1 MGQMTLDESERLA
14 DEVKEQAAVTDRR
27 VNLLQAEIDELR
39 SAVEQAEKGRKG
51 AEQELMEANERAN
64 LLHTQNTAL
73 ANQKRKLEQE
83 LIAVANEVEEA
94 VQEAKNAEEKARKSI
109 TDAAMMA
116 EELKKEQD
124 TCAHLDRMKRSQEAA
139 VKDLQARL
147 DDAEQVAL
155 KGGKKHVQKL
165 EQRVRELE
173 GELEAERRRGVDSQK
188 AVRKMERK
196 VKETVY
202 GGEEDKKN
210 LGRLQD
216 QADKQQMKVKQYKRQ
231 AEEQEEQ
238 ANSNMSKYRKL
249 QHDLDEAEERADMA
263 ESAHSKMRSKTSAF

>member
-1 MGQMTLDESERLA
+1 MG
-14 DEVKEQAAVTDRR
+14 
-27 VNLLQAEIDELR
+27 
-39 SAVEQAEKGRKG
+39 
-51 AEQELMEANERAN
+51 NERAN

-73 ANQKRKLEQE
+73 ANQKRKLETE

-109 TDAAMMA
+109 SDAALMA

-124 TCAHLDRMKRSQEAA
+124 TCAHLDRMKRCQEAA

-231 AEEQEEQ
+231 AEEQEE
-238 ANSNMSKYRKL
+238 SNMSKYRKL

-263 ESAHSKMRSKTSAF
+263 ESALSK

>member
-1 MGQMTLDESERLA
+1 MG
-14 DEVKEQAAVTDRR
+14 
-27 VNLLQAEIDELR
+27 
-39 SAVEQAEKGRKG
+39 GRKG

-109 TDAAMMA
+109 TDAALMA

-188 AVRKMERK
+188 AVRK
-196 VKETVY
+196 
-202 GGEEDKKN
+202 
-210 LGRLQD
+210 
-216 QADKQQMKVKQYKRQ
+216 
-231 AEEQEEQ
+231 
-238 ANSNMSKYRKL
+238 L

-263 ESAHSKMRSKTSAF
+263 ESALSKMRSKTSAF